1 MHVGKCK
8 YITKT
13 KSMYYTGIDNNDIN
27 KTKINLSS
35 QWKQQDLGPKI
46 SRFL

>member
-13 KSMYYTGIDNNDIN
+13 KSMYYTGIDNNGIN
-27 KTKINLSS
+27 KTKIYPSS
-35 QWKQQDLGPKI
+35 QWKQQDLGSRIP
-46 SRFL
+46 RFL